1 MKTQKNKKALS
12 LKEGYIQYAYRHA
25 CINDDKHVENMAI
38 VKGFWNTQ
46 KLTSSR
52 TTYRIH
58 GNLPVKD
65 FIMQSFKNEPY
76 QFMTAYPYYDSFG
89 HALFEINRGGTRT
102 IRLWGYNCRYLV
114 AEMYNIP
121 ETDMNAAWNIIR
133 PENFSFSSSPVFS
146 FVNVLR
152 RSYPDIQVYL
162 YTYSPLVG
170 VCSVTSPNGKVTNF
184 RYDAAGRLVERTDHA
199 GHVES
204 RYEYNYM
211 PY

>member
-162 YTYSPLVG
+162 Y
-170 VCSVTSPNGKVTNF
+170 K
-184 RYDAAGRLVERTDHA
+184 
-199 GHVES
+199 
-204 RYEYNYM
+204 
-211 PY
+211 